1 MATEVNSQ
9 IGFDRSLFMP
19 EMTVQAMRDSRYR
32 HAANAV
38 AELIDNSIDARA
50 DCVDV
55 LILEEWSRVNSRN
68 RWQVAE
74 LAVFD
79 NGHGMSAQTLEQALR
94 FGGRLASEGVHK
106 IGKYGMGLPTA
117 SVSQCKRVD
126 VWSWQN
132 GIDSAA
138 HSYID
143 VDAVSEGSLPEVPS
157 ANTEAP
163 PQFWRD
169 MVSPNTLDERRGTL
183 VVWRDLDRI
192 TARSTTI
199 FNKLEQ
205 EIGRIYRHFIND
217 GDVEI
222 RMAAHRNGEFKPY
235 IDKQV
240 RPNDPLYLMRNSATP
255 KPWDAEPMFNPY
267 GNANK
272 TYELQING
280 RSELIEVNYSIAKA
294 KLEVL
299 GHLGDLPGNRAH
311 GQHAHR
317 NMGVSVVR
325 EGREIL
331 LLDAFVNRSRG
342 GNAATMNRWW
352 GCEVKFDSGC
362 DDLFGVDHNKQM
374 ASHFSSIVKEVS
386 DDEVSVDD
394 DVSEY
399 LEEDTALYN
408 IVVDIRNT
416 TRSMMDELG
425 KMFSQRPR
433 KSSPDGDALES
444 IQEEAESVA
453 GGVVKDL
460 VETDVIPKTPTD
472 RDHDEL
478 DPATREEQL
487 TGHFV
492 EEGIPE
498 YDAEERAVK
507 IVNEDKWFEFVPTQ
521 LSAYQVYS
529 VASRGGVLLVK
540 LNINHPI
547 YEFLNIIEREVGTE
561 GNEVARKAAVS
572 IETMLLAWA
581 RMEDGMENESARMDF
596 QDTCLRWGRIMADM
610 LKRMGADG
618 S

>member
-50 DCVDV
+50 NCVDV
-55 LILEEWSRVNSRN
+55 LIREEWSRVSSRS

-94 FGGRLASEGVHK
+94 FGGRLESDAVHA

-143 VDAVSEGSLPEVPS
+143 VDAVSEGSLPEVPP

-163 PQFWRD
+163 PEFWRN
-169 MVSPNTLDERRGTL
+169 MASPTTLDEQRGTL
-183 VVWRDLDRI
+183 VVWSDLDRI
-192 TARSTTI
+192 TARSETI
-199 FNKLEQ
+199 FRKLEQ

-217 GDVEI
+217 GEVEI
-222 RMAAHRNGEFKPY
+222 RMAAHRNGEFEPR
-235 IDKQV
+235 IDKSV
-240 RPNDPLYLMRNSATP
+240 RPNDPLYLMRDSTTP
-255 KPWDAEPMFNPY
+255 EPWDAEPMFNLYTVKPY
-267 GNANK
+267 EA
-272 TYELQING
+272 LING
-280 RSELIEVNYSIAKA
+280 RSEMIEVNYPIAKP
-294 KLEVL
+294 EIL
-299 GHLGDLPGNRAH
+299 GQRGDKPGTRAY
-311 GQHAHR
+311 GKHAR
-317 NMGVSVVR
+317 QNMGVSVVR

-331 LLDAFVNRSRG
+331 LLDVFIDRSAG
-342 GNAATMNRWW
+342 GNSAVMNRWW
-352 GCEVKFDSGC
+352 GCEVKFGSGC

-374 ASHFSSIVKEVS
+374 ASHFSSIAKEVS
-386 DDEVSVDD
+386 EDDYSDD
-394 DVSEY
+394 DDIREN
-399 LEEDTALYN
+399 LEEDTALYD

-416 TRSMMDELG
+416 TRSMMRELG
-425 KMFSQRPR
+425 KMFSQLPR
-433 KSSPDGDALES
+433 KSSPNGNAPDSIEKESEAVATDAVKGLL
-444 IQEEAESVA
+444 QA
-453 GGVVKDL
+453 GA
-460 VETDVIPKTPTD
+460 IPKTPTD
-472 RDHDEL
+472 RDHNEL

-487 TGHFV
+487 AGHFV

-507 IVNEDKWFEFVPTQ
+507 IVNQDKWFEFVPTR
-521 LSAYQVYS
+521 LSGYQVYS
-529 VASRGGVLLVK
+529 VTSRGGVLLVN
-540 LNINHPI
+540 LNIDHPI
-547 YEFLNIIEREVGTE
+547 YEFLSIIEREVDTE

-581 RMEDGMENESARMDF
+581 KMEDGMEDETTRMDF
-596 QDTCLRWGRIMADM
+596 QDTCIRWGRMMADM

>member
-1 MATEVNSQ
+1 MATEVNGQ

-50 DCVDV
+50 NCVDV
-55 LILEEWSRVNSRN
+55 LIREEWSRVSSRS

-94 FGGRLASEGVHK
+94 FGGRLESDAVHA

-163 PQFWRD
+163 PEFWRD
-169 MVSPNTLDERRGTL
+169 MASPNTLDEQRGTL

-192 TARSTTI
+192 TARSETI
-199 FNKLEQ
+199 FRKLEQ
-205 EIGRIYRHFIND
+205 EIGRIYRHFINE
-217 GDVEI
+217 GEVNI
-222 RMAAHRNGEFKPY
+222 RMAAHRNGEFEPR
-235 IDKQV
+235 IDKSV
-240 RPNDPLYLMRNSATP
+240 RPNDPLYLMQNSATP
-255 KPWDAEPMFNPY
+255 EPWDAEPMFNPY
-267 GNANK
+267 TAK
-272 TYELQING
+272 TYEVQIDG
-280 RSELIEVNYSIAKA
+280 RSERVEVNYSIAKP
-294 KLEVL
+294 EIL
-299 GHLGDLPGNRAH
+299 GQLGDQPGSRAY
-311 GQHAHR
+311 GKHAR
-317 NMGVSVVR
+317 QNMGVSVVR
-325 EGREIL
+325 EDREIL
-331 LLDAFVNRSRG
+331 LLDVFVDRSRG
-342 GNAATMNRWW
+342 GNAAVMNRWW
-352 GCEVKFDSGC
+352 GCEVKFGSGC

-374 ASHFSSIVKEVS
+374 ASHFSSIAKEVS
-386 DDEVSVDD
+386 EDDESNDD
-394 DVSEY
+394 IIQEY
-399 LEEDTALYN
+399 LEEDTDLYE
-408 IVVDIRNT
+408 IVMHIRST
-416 TRSMMDELG
+416 TRSMMQELG

-433 KSSPDGDALES
+433 KLSPNENTPET
-444 IQEEAESVA
+444 IQEEAETVA

-460 VETDVIPKTPTD
+460 VDTHVIPKTPTD
-472 RDHDEL
+472 RDHNEL

-487 TGHFV
+487 AGHFV

-507 IVNEDKWFEFVPTQ
+507 IVNRDKWFEFVPTR
-521 LSAYQVYS
+521 LSGYQVYS
-529 VASRGGVLLVK
+529 VTSRGGVLLVN
-540 LNINHPI
+540 LNIDHPI
-547 YEFLNIIEREVGTE
+547 YEFLSIIEREVDTE

-581 RMEDGMENESARMDF
+581 KMEDGMEDETTRMDF
-596 QDTCLRWGRIMADM
+596 QDTCMRWGRMMADM

>member
-1 MATEVNSQ
+1 MATEVNGQ

-50 DCVDV
+50 NCVDV
-55 LILEEWSRVNSRN
+55 LIREEWSRVNSRN

-94 FGGRLASEGVHK
+94 FGGRLESDAVHA

-132 GIDSAA
+132 GIDTAA

-143 VDAVSEGSLPEVPS
+143 VDAVSDGSLPEVPS

-183 VVWRDLDRI
+183 VVWSNLDRI
-192 TARSTTI
+192 TARSETI
-199 FNKLEQ
+199 FRKLEQ

-217 GDVEI
+217 GEVKI

-235 IDKQV
+235 IDKPV
-240 RPNDPLYLMRNSATP
+240 RPNDPLYLMRDSATP
-255 KPWDAEPMFNPY
+255 EPWDAEPMFMPY
-267 GNANK
+267 TDK
-272 TYELQING
+272 TYEALING
-280 RSELIEVNYSIAKA
+280 RSERVEVNYSIAKP
-294 KLEVL
+294 EIL
-299 GHLGDLPGNRAH
+299 GQQGDQPGSRIY
-311 GQHAHR
+311 GKHAR
-317 NMGVSVVR
+317 QNMGVSVVR

-331 LLDAFVNRSRG
+331 LLDVFIDRSAG
-342 GNAATMNRWW
+342 GNAAVMNRWW
-352 GCEVKFDSGC
+352 GCEVKFGSGC

-374 ASHFSSIVKEVS
+374 ASHFSSIAKEVS
-386 DDEVSVDD
+386 DDEISEDY
-394 DVSEY
+394 DVREY

-416 TRSMMDELG
+416 TRSMMRELG

-433 KSSPDGDALES
+433 PSPSDGNTPES

-460 VETDVIPKTPTD
+460 VETDVIPQTSTD

-478 DPATREEQL
+478 DTATREEQL

-498 YDAEERAVK
+498 HDAEERAVK
-507 IVNEDKWFEFVPTQ
+507 IVNQDKWFEFVPTR
-521 LSAYQVYS
+521 LDGFQVYS
-529 VASRGGVLLVK
+529 VTSRGGVLLVN

-547 YEFLNIIEREVGTE
+547 YEFLNIIERQADTE

-581 RMEDGMENESARMDF
+581 KMEDGMEDETTRMNF
-596 QDTCLRWGRIMADM
+596 QDTCQRWGRMMADM
-610 LKRMGADG
+610 LNRMGADG

>member
-9 IGFDRSLFMP
+9 ISFDRSLFMP

-55 LILEEWSRVNSRN
+55 LILEKWSRVNSRN

-157 ANTEAP
+157 ANIEAP

-169 MVSPNTLDERRGTL
+169 MASPDTLDEQRGTL
-183 VVWRDLDRI
+183 VVWSDLDRI

-217 GDVEI
+217 GEVNI
-222 RMAAHRNGEFKPY
+222 RMAAHRNCEFEPH
-235 IDKQV
+235 IDKSV
-240 RPNDPLYLMRNSATP
+240 RPNDPLYLMPNSATP
-255 KPWDAEPMFNPY
+255 EPWDAEPMFIPY
-267 GNANK
+267 ADK
-272 TYELQING
+272 TYEMQIDG
-280 RSELIEVNYSIAKA
+280 RSETVEINYSIAKP
-294 KLEVL
+294 EIL
-299 GHLGDLPGNRAH
+299 GQLGDQPGTRAY
-311 GQHAHR
+311 GKHAR
-317 NMGVSVVR
+317 QNMGVSVVR

-331 LLDAFVNRSRG
+331 LLDAFVDRSRG
-342 GNAATMNRWW
+342 GNAAVMNRWW

-374 ASHFSSIVKEVS
+374 ASHFSSIAKEVS
-386 DDEVSVDD
+386 DDDASDD
-394 DVSEY
+394 DIVREY
-399 LEEDTALYN
+399 MEEDTALYD
-408 IVVDIRNT
+408 IVMHIRST
-416 TRSMMDELG
+416 TRSMMQELG

-433 KSSPDGDALES
+433 KSPPEGNTPES

-460 VETDVIPKTPTD
+460 VETDVIPKTSTD

-618 S
+618 P

>member
-50 DCVDV
+50 NCVDV
-55 LILEEWSRVNSRN
+55 LIREEWSRVNSRN

-94 FGGRLASEGVHK
+94 FGGRLESDAVHA

-163 PQFWRD
+163 PQFWRN
-169 MVSPNTLDERRGTL
+169 MASPATLDEQRGTL
-183 VVWRDLDRI
+183 VVWSDLDRI
-192 TARSTTI
+192 TARSETI
-199 FNKLEQ
+199 FRKLEQ

-217 GDVEI
+217 GEVEI
-222 RMAAHRNGEFKPY
+222 RMASHRNGEFEPR
-235 IDKQV
+235 IDKSV
-240 RPNDPLYLMRNSATP
+240 RPNDPLYLMQNSATP
-255 KPWDAEPMFNPY
+255 EPWEAAPMFNSY
-267 GNANK
+267 TVK
-272 TYELQING
+272 TYEALIDG
-280 RSELIEVNYSIAKA
+280 RSEMIEVNYSIAKP
-294 KLEVL
+294 EIL
-299 GHLGDLPGNRAH
+299 GQQGDQPGSRAY
-311 GQHAHR
+311 GKHAR
-317 NMGVSVVR
+317 QNMGVSVVR

-331 LLDAFVNRSRG
+331 LLDVFIDRSAG
-342 GNAATMNRWW
+342 GNAAVMNRWW
-352 GCEVKFDSGC
+352 GCEVKFGSGC

-374 ASHFSSIVKEVS
+374 ASHFSSIAKEVS
-386 DDEVSVDD
+386 DDEISVDD
-394 DVSEY
+394 DIREY

-416 TRSMMDELG
+416 TRSMMRELG

-433 KSSPDGDALES
+433 KPSPNGNAPDSIEKES
-444 IQEEAESVA
+444 EAVA
-453 GGVVKDL
+453 TDVVKGL
-460 VETDVIPKTPTD
+460 LQAGAIPKTPTD

-478 DPATREEQL
+478 DSATREEQL

-507 IVNEDKWFEFVPTQ
+507 IVNQDKWFEFVPTE
-521 LSAYQVYS
+521 LSGYQVYS

-540 LNINHPI
+540 LNIRHPI

-596 QDTCLRWGRIMADM
+596 QDTCLRWGRMMADM

>member
-50 DCVDV
+50 NCVDV
-55 LILEEWSRVNSRN
+55 LIREEWSRVSSRS

-94 FGGRLASEGVHK
+94 FGGRLESDAVHA

-143 VDAVSEGSLPEVPS
+143 VDAVSEGSLPEVPP

-163 PQFWRD
+163 PEFWRD
-169 MVSPNTLDERRGTL
+169 MASPNTLDEQRGTL

-192 TARSTTI
+192 TARSETI

-217 GDVEI
+217 GEVEI
-222 RMAAHRNGEFKPY
+222 RMAAHRNGEFEPR
-235 IDKQV
+235 IDKSV
-240 RPNDPLYLMRNSATP
+240 RPNDPLYLMQNSATP
-255 KPWDAEPMFNPY
+255 EPWEAAPMFNSY
-267 GNANK
+267 TVK
-272 TYELQING
+272 TYEALIDG
-280 RSELIEVNYSIAKA
+280 RSEMIEVNYSIAKP
-294 KLEVL
+294 EIL
-299 GHLGDLPGNRAH
+299 GQQGDQPGSRAY
-311 GQHAHR
+311 GKHAR
-317 NMGVSVVR
+317 QNMGVSVVR

-331 LLDAFVNRSRG
+331 LLDVFIDRSAG
-342 GNAATMNRWW
+342 GNSAVMNRWW
-352 GCEVKFDSGC
+352 GCEVKFGSGC

-374 ASHFSSIVKEVS
+374 ASHFSSIAKEVS
-386 DDEVSVDD
+386 EDDYSDD
-394 DVSEY
+394 DDIREN

-416 TRSMMDELG
+416 TRSMMRELG
-425 KMFSQRPR
+425 KMFSQLPR
-433 KSSPDGDALES
+433 KSSPNGSVTES
-444 IQEEAESVA
+444 IEKESEAVA
-453 GGVVKDL
+453 TDVVKGL
-460 VETDVIPKTPTD
+460 LQTGAIPKTPTD
-472 RDHDEL
+472 RDHEEL
-478 DPATREEQL
+478 DEYTRREEVKEHL
-487 TGHFV
+487 V
-492 EEGIPE
+492 REGIPE
-498 YDAEERAVK
+498 DDAIARAEEAVK
-507 IVNEDKWFEFVPTQ
+507 ADKWFEFVPTQ
-521 LSAYQVYS
+521 LSGYQVYS
-529 VASRGGVLLVK
+529 VTRKGGMLHVN

-547 YEFLNIIEREVGTE
+547 YEFLNIIERQAEADTE

-572 IETMLLAWA
+572 IRAMLLAWA
-581 RMEDGMENESARMDF
+581 RMEDEIEVEDARMEF
-596 QDTCLRWGRIMADM
+596 QDTCAKWGRMMANV
-610 LKRMGADG
+610 LNRMGADG

>member
-1 MATEVNSQ
+1 MATRVNGQ

-50 DCVDV
+50 NCVDV
-55 LILEEWSRVNSRN
+55 LIREEWSRVNSRN

-94 FGGRLASEGVHK
+94 FGGRLASDAVHA

-143 VDAVSEGSLPEVPS
+143 VDAVSEGSLPEVPP
-157 ANTEAP
+157 ATTEAP

-169 MVSPNTLDERRGTL
+169 MASPNTLDEQRGTL
-183 VVWRDLDRI
+183 VVWSDLDRI
-192 TARSTTI
+192 TARSETI

-217 GDVEI
+217 GEVNI
-222 RMAAHRNGEFKPY
+222 RMAARRNGEFKPH
-235 IDKQV
+235 IDKSV
-240 RPNDPLYLMRNSATP
+240 RPNDPLYLMPNSATP
-255 KPWDAEPMFNPY
+255 EPWDAEPMFIPY
-267 GNANK
+267 ADK
-272 TYELQING
+272 TYEMQIDG
-280 RSELIEVNYSIAKA
+280 RSETVEINYSIAKP
-294 KLEVL
+294 EIL
-299 GHLGDLPGNRAH
+299 GQLGDQPGTRAY
-311 GQHAHR
+311 GKHAR
-317 NMGVSVVR
+317 QNMGVSVVR

-331 LLDAFVNRSRG
+331 LLDAFVDRSRG
-342 GNAATMNRWW
+342 GNAAVMNRWW

-374 ASHFSSIVKEVS
+374 ASHFSSIAKEVS
-386 DDEVSVDD
+386 DDDASDD
-394 DVSEY
+394 DIVREY
-399 LEEDTALYN
+399 MEEDTDLYD
-408 IVVDIRNT
+408 IVVHIRST
-416 TRSMMDELG
+416 TRSMMQELG

-433 KSSPDGDALES
+433 KSSPDSNTPES

-460 VETDVIPKTPTD
+460 VEKDVIPKTPTD

-492 EEGIPE
+492 EEGVPE
-498 YDAEERAVK
+498 YDAEERAIK
-507 IVNEDKWFEFVPTQ
+507 IVNQDKWFEFVPTR
-521 LSAYQVYS
+521 LNAYQVYS
-529 VASRGGVLLVK
+529 VTSRGGVLLVN

-547 YEFLNIIEREVGTE
+547 YEFLNIIEREVDTE

-581 RMEDGMENESARMDF
+581 KMEDGMEDETTRMDF
-596 QDTCLRWGRIMADM
+596 QDTCLRWGRMMADM

-618 S
+618 P